1 MAEVWKQFE
10 GEVVDGKLLLQEY
23 LGGDD
28 SQGVF
33 LTAFG
38 EPEPRKAA
46 IKLIREEPQGSK
58 RRLQHWKLA
67 EKLDHPH
74 LMRLFASGRVE
85 LRGEAM
91 LYVVMEHA
99 EESLSEVIPHRAL
112 TAAEAREMLEPTLSA
127 LAYLH
132 SEGFVHGH
140 LKPSNILA
148 VDGRLRISS
157 DRLCR
162 TGDQDPGKPD
172 AYAPPEIDLEGFSPP
187 GDVWSLG
194 MTLAEALTQKRPAWE
209 GTGPEEP
216 VLPRT
221 IPEPF
226 LEMAKNCLKRNPRSR
241 WRVADIEKRLR
252 QGAAVAAQA
261 KREERQGT
269 PKRLIFALSAVL
281 TVILAL
287 VLFGPKIFNRVESS
301 DGVPPEPPVTQ
312 PKPEQKAV
320 AVRPEPP
327 PAPVEEKAPATPP
340 ATEPAAPPVTKPAAP
355 PVVPA
360 PVAVKPQESAPAGAG
375 SASSSERIQ
384 KVMPEIS
391 SKARGS
397 IQGRVR
403 VTVRVKLDAS
413 GRVVEAKVQSAGPS
427 RYFADAAVQAARK
440 WKFPAG
446 DGSRA
451 WDLQFVFQRAE
462 TNVTPVRVGG

>member
-10 GEVVDGKLLLQEY
+10 GEVVDGNLLLQEY
-23 LGGDD
+23 LGGGD

-46 IKLIREEPQGSK
+46 IKLIREDPHGSK

-67 EKLDHPH
+67 EKLNHPH
-74 LMRLFASGRVE
+74 LMRVFASGRAE
-85 LRGEAM
+85 LRGEGM

-112 TAAEAREMLEPTLSA
+112 TAGEAREMLEPTLGA
-127 LAYLH
+127 LGYLH

-162 TGDQDPGKPD
+162 TGDQDPEKPD
-172 AYAPPEIDLEGFSPP
+172 AYAPPEMDLEGFSPP

-194 MTLAEALTQKRPAWE
+194 MTLVEALTQKRAVWE

-216 VLPRT
+216 VLPDT
-221 IPEPF
+221 IPAPF
-226 LEMAKNCLKRNPRSR
+226 LEIAKNCLRRNPRSR
-241 WRVADIEKRLR
+241 WRVADIEKKLR
-252 QGAAVAAQA
+252 QSAPAAAEP
-261 KREERQGT
+261 KREEKQGA

-287 VLFGPKIFNRVESS
+287 VLFGPRIFNQVESS
-301 DGVPPEPPVTQ
+301 GGVPPEPPLTQ
-312 PKPEQKAV
+312 PKPEQKA
-320 AVRPEPP
+320 A
-327 PAPVEEKAPATPP
+327 APVTPP
-340 ATEPAAPPVTKPAAP
+340 AAESAAPPVTKPAEP

-360 PVAVKPQESAPAGAG
+360 PVQVKPQEPAAAASDSG
-375 SASSSERIQ
+375 SSVRAIQ
-384 KVMPEIS
+384 KAMPEVS
-391 SKARGS
+391 SKARNS

-403 VTVRVKLDAS
+403 VTVRVKVDAS
-413 GRVVEAKVQSAGPS
+413 GRVVDAQVESAGPS
-427 RYFADAAVQAARK
+427 RYFADAAVEAARK

-446 DGSRA
+446 DGARA
-451 WDLQFVFQRAE
+451 WDLQFVFLRVE
-462 TNVTPVRVGG
+462 TKVTPVRVGG